1 MTAHANIEELESLLP
16 FYVNGTLSA
25 GERLF
30 VDAALAQSEPL
41 RAALAQTVLLAN
53 RVKVDSTTF
62 VEGGT
67 SLNSQLAN
75 VMSRI
80 DALPARQMPQSQAAQ
95 SQAAQSQAA
104 RNWQPM
110 SLRARLAF
118 LNPNRWHPAV
128 TLGLAFAVL
137 VQGAMLLNA
146 ISDQRALETSI
157 AARDR
162 QVKDLEFQLASG
174 PGVETTVGNLVIQL
188 DRDASWSRVEAILVG
203 ENLKIVSGPQDG
215 TLTLSS
221 GAQGVALDAM
231 VARLRASPLIASAD
245 KAL

>member
-25 GERLF
+25 GERNL
-30 VDAALAQSEPL
+30 VDAALAHSKPL

-53 RVKVDSTTF
+53 RVKVDSITF

-80 DALPARQMPQSQAAQ
+80 DALSVRQLPQSP
-95 SQAAQSQAA
+95 AA
-104 RNWQPM
+104 RSPAARKAPLM

-128 TLGLAFAVL
+128 SLGLAIAVL
-137 VQGAMLLNA
+137 AQGAMLMNA

-157 AARDR
+157 AARDK

-174 PGVETTVGNLVIQL
+174 PGVGTTAGNLVIQL
-188 DRDASWSRVEAILVG
+188 DRDASWSQVEAILVG